1 MLQAEL
7 LICERCT
14 AGRLWT
20 ILSTVLISWPASSIS
35 LNPPKKYLVGKKFAT
50 DEDVEQTDTSSLE
63 APYTDFLYGEIQN
76 LGATLQ

>member
-1 MLQAEL
+1 
-7 LICERCT
+7 
-14 AGRLWT
+14 
-20 ILSTVLISWPASSIS
+20 